1 MSQFYLF
8 IYCKCMSLTRMSDL
22 IRLNLTVRQVQ
33 GSLGLA
39 HVRDPICLDLVVS

>member
-8 IYCKCMSLTRMSDL
+8 IYCKCMSLTRMLDS
-22 IRLNLTVRQVQ
+22 IRLNLAVRQVQ